1 MNHKLFKLSSTLLLA
16 AASLAS
22 CNSSSSVKIGILQL
36 VSAPP
41 LNAVNDGFQ
50 KVISE
55 SDWAKNHTV
64 EFNVQN
70 PQLNQS
76 TMATMATNL
85 AANSS
90 MVLGIATS
98 ASQSLKTAVS
108 KSGVTIPVLFSAVTD
123 PVSAN
128 LVTTTSAPTGTNVSG
143 VSDMGDPKASF
154 DVIDTYFAS
163 SVTNKSVAVI
173 YNTSETNSIQQITL
187 FKEEAAAKGW
197 SVLDKAITEATQI
210 ETSLNAIP
218 DDVKLLWY
226 PTDNTVADNYATVA
240 KVSKA
245 KHLVAFGSDLS
256 MLTSG
261 GAIVAKGVDYN
272 ALGEQTGKLAL
283 SILSGEKK
291 VEETQVGFAATI
303 PLEVNTKLAADWG
316 VSLPEALVQAAA
328 ADEVVSA

>member
-1 MNHKLFKLSSTLLLA
+1 MNHKLFKFSSTLLLA
-16 AASLAS
+16 AASLSS
-22 CNSSSSVKIGILQL
+22 CNSSSVKIGILQL

-50 KVISE
+50 QVIKESE
-55 SDWAKNHTV
+55 WAKTHSV

-108 KSGVTIPVLFSAVTD
+108 KSGTSIPVLFSAVTD
-123 PVSAN
+123 PVNAN
-128 LVTTTSAPTGTNVSG
+128 LVSTTSGPTLTNVSG

-154 DVIDTYFAS
+154 DVIDTYFSS
-163 SVTNKSVAVI
+163 SVSNKTVAVI

-187 FKEEAAAKGW
+187 FKQEAAAKNW
-197 SVLDKAITEATQI
+197 TVLDKAVTEATQI

-218 DDVKLLWY
+218 DEVKLLWY

-240 KVSKA
+240 KISKA
-245 KHLVAFGSDLS
+245 KHLIAFASDLS

-261 GAIVAKGVDYN
+261 GAVIAKGVDYN
-272 ALGEQTGKLAL
+272 ALGKQTGELAL
-283 SILSGEKK
+283 SILTGAKK
-291 VEETQVGFAATI
+291 VEETQVGFAAEI
-303 PLEVNTKLAADWG
+303 PLQVNTKLAASWG
-316 VSLPEALVQAAA
+316 VTLPSDLVLAAS
-328 ADEVVSA
+328 ADKEVTA

>member
-1 MNHKLFKLSSTLLLA
+1 MNHKLFKFSSTLLLA
-16 AASLAS
+16 AASLSS
-22 CNSSSSVKIGILQL
+22 CNSSSVKIGILQL

-50 KVISE
+50 QVIKESE
-55 SDWAKNHTV
+55 WAKTHSV

-108 KSGVTIPVLFSAVTD
+108 KSGTSIPVLFSAVTD
-123 PVSAN
+123 PVNAN
-128 LVTTTSAPTGTNVSG
+128 LVSTTSGPTLTNVSG

-154 DVIDTYFAS
+154 DVIDTYFSS
-163 SVTNKSVAVI
+163 SVSNKTVAVI

-187 FKEEAAAKGW
+187 FKQEAAAKNW
-197 SVLDKAITEATQI
+197 TVLDKAVTEATQI

-218 DDVKLLWY
+218 DEVKLLWY

-240 KVSKA
+240 KISKA
-245 KHLVAFGSDLS
+245 KHLIAFGSDLS

-261 GAIVAKGVDYN
+261 GAVIAKGVDYN
-272 ALGEQTGKLAL
+272 ALGKQTGELAL
-283 SILSGEKK
+283 SILTGAKK
-291 VEETQVGFAATI
+291 VEETQVGFAAEI
-303 PLEVNTKLAADWG
+303 PLQVNTKLAASWG
-316 VSLPEALVQAAA
+316 VTLPSDLVLAAS
-328 ADEVVSA
+328 ADKEVTA